1 MADTILILGNG
12 FDLAMGRKTSYEDF
26 LRFIDYFYII
36 NKLGS
41 ANISYSDINGA
52 VDRVKA
58 RFNDCFSFVLGEN
71 VGLLEYFLNL
81 TVEEIIILFQNSIIE
96 VLHKENEDFQTV
108 FLEFLNPK
116 LHSWMGEFG
125 EDLIDEV
132 QERIATK
139 QIPIKIEEVEKC
151 FSEGL
156 SFGVLNRASKY
167 NLYIDFIRSNKSK
180 LGRNWSNIELVI
192 ADLVEAL
199 SDIKENLQDYYAMIK
214 IEKNLSY
221 IDIRNLS
228 YSIENFRH
236 KSNYEAFKF
245 ILENLERE
253 FENSPDLSDVQL
265 INNLNE
271 KLVTDLK
278 ILTGLLEL
286 YLFYISKVDFESEKI
301 SKSKTVLDA
310 IQSIKESKVINFN
323 YTDTAWKL
331 FDIPYVNTHYI
342 HGKIEQNRQ
351 KDSLNTMVFGIED
364 KDDEV
369 ESINSDLIPF
379 QKFYQRTVKETG
391 NDFELFFKPTTYN
404 VRSQGFYSVSKKY
417 PKNIIVFGH
426 SVDPLDKEIFRKCF
440 NLAEQGGY
448 QYQFLFCYH
457 NESAKLSIVKNLA
470 IILGKNK
477 LIELTGKNKIK
488 FIKYDDVNRMKKEL
502 Y

>member
-180 LGRNWSNIELVI
+180 LGRNWSSIELVI

-199 SDIKENLQDYYAMIK
+199 SDIKENLQDYYAWCLGLRIK
-214 IEKNLSY
+214 MMKLKV
-221 IDIRNLS
+221 
-228 YSIENFRH
+228 SI
-236 KSNYEAFKF
+236 A
-245 ILENLERE
+245 
-253 FENSPDLSDVQL
+253 
-265 INNLNE
+265 
-271 KLVTDLK
+271 T
-278 ILTGLLEL
+278 
-286 YLFYISKVDFESEKI
+286 
-301 SKSKTVLDA
+301 
-310 IQSIKESKVINFN
+310 
-323 YTDTAWKL
+323 
-331 FDIPYVNTHYI
+331 
-342 HGKIEQNRQ
+342 
-351 KDSLNTMVFGIED
+351 
-364 KDDEV
+364 
-369 ESINSDLIPF
+369 
-379 QKFYQRTVKETG
+379 
-391 NDFELFFKPTTYN
+391 
-404 VRSQGFYSVSKKY
+404 
-417 PKNIIVFGH
+417 
-426 SVDPLDKEIFRKCF
+426 
-440 NLAEQGGY
+440 
-448 QYQFLFCYH
+448 
-457 NESAKLSIVKNLA
+457 
-470 IILGKNK
+470 
-477 LIELTGKNKIK
+477 
-488 FIKYDDVNRMKKEL
+488 
-502 Y
+502 